1 MTSKTLKGMALA
13 SAAAGLFAM
22 NTTLVST
29 AYAADGAKIHCEG
42 VNSCKG
48 LSDCKSGKSDCK
60 GLNSCKGQGFKELTS
75 EACTKEQAEMKKKG

>member
-13 SAAAGLFAM
+13 TAAAGLFAM

-29 AYAADGAKIHCEG
+29 AYAADGAKTHCEG

-48 LSDCKSGKSDCK
+48 MSDCKSGKSDCK
-60 GLNSCKGQGFKELTS
+60 GLNSCKGQGFKEMS
-75 EACTKEQAEMKKKG
+75 AEACTKAKTEMKKG